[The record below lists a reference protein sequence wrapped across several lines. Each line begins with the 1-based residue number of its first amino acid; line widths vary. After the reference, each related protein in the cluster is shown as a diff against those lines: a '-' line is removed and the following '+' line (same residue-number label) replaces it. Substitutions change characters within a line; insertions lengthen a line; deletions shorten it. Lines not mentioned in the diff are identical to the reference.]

1 MDKKEHIIQAAM
13 KLLIENGVQGTPMS
27 AIAKAADAGM
37 GTIYNYFPNKEDL
50 INAIYI
56 YIKQEEKNS
65 IGMAQEGEPVKKQ
78 FEYFYRTM
86 IQHLVAK
93 PTHFWF
99 IEQFFASP
107 VITDA
112 TRAEGV
118 RIFADLAAVMKQGQK
133 QGIIKSINLEEQ
145 LQFVH
150 GGFRA
155 FIRWI
160 LISGKPLTKQ
170 RMDDQL
176 RIAWDT
182 IKE

>member
-1 MDKKEHIIQAAM
+1 MVTAM
-13 KLLIENGVQGTPMS
+13 GLLIESGVQGTPMS
-27 AIAKAADAGM
+27 AIAKAADTGM
-37 GTIYNYFPNKEDL
+37 GTIYNYFPTKEDL

-56 YIKQEEKNS
+56 YIKQEERKS
-65 IGMAQEGEPVKKQ
+65 VGLAQEGEPVKKQ
-78 FEYFYRTM
+78 FEYFYRTL
-86 IQHLVAK
+86 IQHLVGN
-93 PTHFWF
+93 PLNFWF

-112 TRAEGV
+112 TREEGV
-118 RIFADLAAVMKQGQK
+118 RIFSDLTAVLKQGQK
-133 QGIIKSINLEEQ
+133 QGVIKSINLEEQ
-145 LQFVH
+145 MQFVH

-182 IKE
+182 ISEVKSQN